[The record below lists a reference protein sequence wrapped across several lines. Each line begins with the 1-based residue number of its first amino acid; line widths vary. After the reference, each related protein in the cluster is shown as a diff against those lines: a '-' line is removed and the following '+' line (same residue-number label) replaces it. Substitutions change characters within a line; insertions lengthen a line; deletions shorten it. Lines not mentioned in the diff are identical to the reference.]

1 MADALSLYL
10 PGSTIYPTLSTL
22 PAPDLTNPTSTTIA
36 FSQAAIHNSLP
47 ILEEVVS
54 LNEVDEMETLEKEV
68 ANRRTRLHSGGPQNV
83 RNKVVREIYG
93 GSKVRYFIPIYI
105 LVFTHHNKLPFLYDE
120 ILNHPN
126 TPDELRRQTESKQ
139 LRYKR
144 DHLFSLPLD
153 DPLKGQLAIEVEK
166 MISGV
171 VLLRIAD
178 ELAWSSFIDGQ
189 DCEVIGTA
197 ISPPVCARPD

>member
-1 MADALSLYL
+1 LADALSLYL
-10 PGSTIYPTLSTL
+10 PDSTIYPTLSTL